1 MLSIMRRHAQS
12 WIIKMTLFLVAIVFV
27 FWGVGSFRS
36 ERASRVAQVNG
47 RNIPLGEFQQAHQQM
62 MDKIRNMYGKQ
73 LDDKTLYSPEFKKKV
88 LDGLIDKKLVQEMG
102 KELGFSV
109 QPEELARAIQQIPAF
124 QENGKFS
131 LYRYKKVLQMSHLSP
146 ETFETEQMTTLL
158 EERVKA
164 FLNDF
169 VKVDPEEVR
178 NFYSYLNDEIN
189 CTFILF
195 KKDDFKKYITIH
207 PEQVKAYFNQHQAR
221 YQTPVQVRTAY
232 LEVDP
237 KDFETQVMISQ
248 KEVQEFYQQNQQ
260 KFMDSKKEKSLPLDQ
275 VQDKIKAMLK
285 GEKVRELAHRKA
297 EEIYDQVLSKGN
309 LKVYGRESKVEI
321 KETDWLTSGQAGP
334 GMGSLKEFNQKAFSL
349 KKGEL
354 APVVDLGLPRGFALL
369 QITDRRESQPMTLAQ
384 AETRVKGDL
393 VEEKSAQMAFSEAE
407 TFSKAIRQGKEF
419 QQWAKEKNLKG
430 QETGFFSRV
439 KNSPSWAATPEIQG
453 ILFSL
458 GPSNRISE
466 KPFKLGTDYGIVAFK
481 ESRRAS
487 MEDFNKERERFT
499 QALQQ
504 QKQYT
509 ILEQWT
515 RLLREKAKVT
525 VNKDLI

>member
-1 MLSIMRRHAQS
+1 MRKHAQS

-47 RNIPLGEFQQAHQQM
+47 KNIPLGEFQQAHQQM
-62 MDKIRNMYGKQ
+62 MDKIRNVYGRQ
-73 LDDKTLYSPEFKKKV
+73 LDDKTLYSPEFKNKV

-131 LYRYKKVLQMSHLSP
+131 LYRYKKVLQMSRMNP
-146 ETFETEQMTTLL
+146 ETFEAEQTTLMM

-169 VKVDPEEVR
+169 VKVEPEEVR
-178 NFYSYLNDEIN
+178 NFYSYLNDEMN
-189 CTFILF
+189 CGFVLF
-195 KKDDFKKYITIH
+195 KKDDYKKQITIT
-207 PEQVKAYFNQHQAR
+207 PEQVKTYFNQNQSR
-221 YQTPVQVRTAY
+221 YQTPVQVRAAY

-237 KDFETQVMISQ
+237 KAFEAQVAISQ
-248 KEVQEFYQQNQQ
+248 KEIQEFYQQNQQ
-260 KFMDSKKEKSLPLDQ
+260 KFLDSKKEKPQALDQ
-275 VQDKIKAMLK
+275 VQDNIRVLLK
-285 GEKVRELAHRKA
+285 EERARELALRKA

-309 LKVYGRESKVEI
+309 LKSYGKGSNTEV
-321 KETDWLTSGQAGP
+321 KETEWLTSGQTGP
-334 GMGSLKEFNQKAFSL
+334 GIGSLKEFNQKAFSL

-354 APVVDLGLPRGFALL
+354 APVVDLGLPWGFAIM
-369 QITDRRESQPMTLAQ
+369 QVTDRKESQPMTLAQ
-384 AETRVKGDL
+384 AESRVKEDFA
-393 VEEKSAQMAFSEAE
+393 EEKAGQMASSEAAA
-407 TFSKAIRQGKEF
+407 FLKALRQGKEF

-439 KNSPSWAATPEIQG
+439 KNSPPWATTPEIQG

-466 KPFKLGTDYGIVAFK
+466 KPFKLGTDYGIVVFK
-481 ESRRAS
+481 ESRRAAL
-487 MEDFNKERERFT
+487 EDFNKDRERFA

-504 QKQYT
+504 QKQAT

-515 RLLREKAKVT
+515 LLLRQKAKVT